1 MKEHLGMPRKL
12 AILAFAIVGIN
23 ICVILALRDSATRS
37 LLTNLL
43 QIGSSGLAAA
53 LCFLA
58 RRRGRGLSR
67 QFWLLVGM
75 SMATWG
81 VANVGWMYYEN
92 WLHIATPRFSIV
104 RILFDVQGVFYA
116 IVLFLDKDRDSPL
129 FDLETLLD
137 SVQIGLVFFSLF
149 FCLYYMQVLQGAHPQ
164 ANEM

>member
-1 MKEHLGMPRKL
+1 MPRKL
-12 AILAFAIVGIN
+12 AVLSFVVIGLSIA
-23 ICVILALRDSATRS
+23 VILTLGDSPAGS
-37 LLTNLL
+37 FLTNSL
-43 QIGSSGLAAA
+43 QIGSSWLAAG

-58 RRRGRGLSR
+58 RKRGRGLSR

-81 VANVGWMYYEN
+81 VANIGWMYYQN

-116 IVLFLDKDRDSPL
+116 IVLFLDKDRDSPV

-137 SVQIGLVFFSLF
+137 SVQIGLVLYCFFF
-149 FCLYYMQVLQGAHPQ
+149 GLYYMQLMQGTHLR
-164 ANEM
+164 ANEMVV

>member
-12 AILAFAIVGIN
+12 AILPFAIVGMN
-23 ICVILALRDSATRS
+23 IYVILTFRDSPARS

-92 WLHIATPRFSIV
+92 WLHIATPRFSVV

-116 IVLFLDKDRDSPL
+116 IALFLDKDEDSPE
-129 FDLETLLD
+129 FNAEMVLD
-137 SVQIGLVFFSLF
+137 SVQVAIVFLSLF
-149 FCLYYMQVLQGAHPQ
+149 
-164 ANEM
+164 